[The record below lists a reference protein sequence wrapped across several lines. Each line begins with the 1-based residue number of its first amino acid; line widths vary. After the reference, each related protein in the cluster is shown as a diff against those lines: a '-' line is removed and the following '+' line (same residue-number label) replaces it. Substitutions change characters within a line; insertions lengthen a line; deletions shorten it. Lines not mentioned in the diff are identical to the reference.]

1 MLVLLVS
8 HIRLSCTFNVKKS
21 YARSEG
27 KELGRKSEKKLS
39 QIGNTDSHND
49 TIVSLCYLRL
59 LTEKYGGRFKD
70 RFNYLLANLHFL
82 YQCILLIKQPLQS
95 AA

>member
-1 MLVLLVS
+1 MAKINPEPSTRSIRLDRTWMKSVCRISRVGVVCVLVLLVS
-8 HIRLSCTFNVKKS
+8 HIRLSCTFSVKKS

-49 TIVSLCYLRL
+49 TFVSLC
-59 LTEKYGGRFKD
+59 
-70 RFNYLLANLHFL
+70 
-82 YQCILLIKQPLQS
+82 
-95 AA
+95 